1 MDKNPK
7 VLPIKDDEG
16 MVAKPHHEYL
26 PDVGVGVPGRGSLLV
41 MLSPRN
47 TGKSTIIS
55 NLFLNPNFYGEDFFD
70 ECYII
75 SPTINVDRTSRHLAK
90 RFTTFDNYSP
100 EVIQG
105 IIRSQLAFSD
115 EDRPEIAMVLDDCV
129 GMMDKEVANLCTR
142 SRHYGIKLLVIS
154 SQKFRGAL
162 DPIIRA
168 NATDLIVGSPFP
180 NQREIT
186 AISEEYGDMYNG
198 PDNWLELYKKATPKK
213 YDFAYMKLTNPPR
226 FFKKFEEELPVKS
239 PATLEE
245 DLIINEEEKK

>member
-1 MDKNPK
+1 MDKNPT

-226 FFKKFEEELPVKS
+226 FFRKFEEELPVKS
-239 PATLEE
+239 TASE

>member
-16 MVAKPHHEYL
+16 MVAKGHHEYL
-26 PDVGVGVPGRGSLLV
+26 PDVGVGVPGRGSLLL

-47 TGKSTIIS
+47 TGKSTVIS

-70 ECYII
+70 EVYII

-100 EVIQG
+100 AVIKG
-105 IIRSQLAFSD
+105 IINSQLAFSD
-115 EDRPEIAMVLDDCV
+115 EERPEIALVLDDCV
-129 GMMDKEVANLCTR
+129 GMMDKEIANLCTR
-142 SRHYGIKLLVIS
+142 SRHYGIKLLIIS

-168 NATDLIVGSPFP
+168 NATDIIVGSPFP
-180 NQREIT
+180 NQREIS
-186 AISEEYGDMYNG
+186 AISEEFGDMFGG
-198 PDNWLELYKKATPKK
+198 PDKWLELYKKATPKK
-213 YDFAYMKLTNPPR
+213 YDFGYMKLTNPPR
-226 FFKKFEEELPVKS
+226 FFRKFEEELPVKS
-239 PATLEE
+239 TAAE
-245 DLIINEEEKK
+245 DLIINGEEKK

>member
-90 RFTTFDNYSP
+90 RFTTFDTYSP

-186 AISEEYGDMYNG
+186 AISEEFGDMFGG
-198 PDNWLELYKKATPKK
+198 PDKWLELYKKATPKK
-213 YDFAYMKLTNPPR
+213 YDFGYMKLTNPPR

-239 PATLEE
+239 SATLEE